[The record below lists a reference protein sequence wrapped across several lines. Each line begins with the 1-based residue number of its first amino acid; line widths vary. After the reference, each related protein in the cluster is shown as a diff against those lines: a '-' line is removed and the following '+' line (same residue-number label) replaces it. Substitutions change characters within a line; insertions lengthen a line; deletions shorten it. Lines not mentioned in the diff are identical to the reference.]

1 MKGRI
6 ALAALAGLANAN
18 FLLAPLVGARIDL
31 TTGVISELSVPGE
44 PGSVWFRL
52 GDGSAGL
59 LCALLAVPLW
69 RSGLR
74 HARFRGSC
82 LTAFGLTTLVS
93 AIVPLTCAPSLGVCP
108 ASSAGPELLHDG
120 VSVIGTLGAVL
131 GVLELA
137 WRARGWALK
146 PLAVLSAAV
155 SGGAGVYEVVTFLQG
170 GNGGGGDS
178 QRYQV
183 LAVSAWVLLEV
194 VSQWRERGTS
204 REAQVPS
211 PV

>member
-1 MKGRI
+1 MRARI
-6 ALAALAGLANAN
+6 ALAVLAGVANAN

-31 TTGVISELSVPGE
+31 STGVISELSVPGE
-44 PGSVWFRL
+44 PGSLWFRF
-52 GDGSAGL
+52 GDGTAGL
-59 LCALLAVPLW
+59 LCALLALPLW

-74 HARFRGSC
+74 HARFRSLC
-82 LTAFGLTTLVS
+82 LAAFGLTTLVS
-93 AIVPLTCAPSLGVCP
+93 ALVPLTCAPSLGVCP
-108 ASSAGPELLHDG
+108 ASSAGAELVHDG

-146 PLAVLSAAV
+146 PLAVLSALV

-183 LAVSAWVLLEV
+183 LAVSLWVVLEV

-204 REAQVPS
+204 RGVPVPS
-211 PV
+211 RV